1 VNGRRLRILILNW
14 RDTRHPRAGGA
25 EAYLWNLA
33 RHWLNAGCEVAWLTA
48 RSKGLPTREVLDG
61 VEVHRIGGRATMYA
75 LVPLYYLTQLRGR
88 FDVIVDS
95 ENGIPQFTPC
105 FTRVPKVALTY
116 HVHRRVFLAHMP
128 KSIAWFFI
136 WLELGLVPFLYRRV
150 RFITISN
157 TTKDE
162 MLQHGKTRFPVA
174 VIEPGIAEG
183 LSPGLKAK
191 EPTIIYL
198 GRLERY
204 KRVDHLIRALAQ
216 LRTEIPTL
224 RLDIAG
230 TGTEA
235 ESLRAFA
242 QRIGVGDRVRFH
254 DFVTE
259 DEKRRLLQ
267 QAWVFATP
275 SEMEGWGIGVIEA
288 AACATPAIAYDV
300 PGLREAIVDGETG
313 LIAADFD
320 QFVGALRCMLDDEQL
335 RAKMGRAAA
344 ERAAGFGWEKRASVF
359 LEILESTA
367 WSDTTGTPYTQ
378 TAG

>member
-1 VNGRRLRILILNW
+1 
-14 RDTRHPRAGGA
+14 
-25 EAYLWNLA
+25 
-33 RHWLNAGCEVAWLTA
+33 
-48 RSKGLPTREVLDG
+48 
-61 VEVHRIGGRATMYA
+61 MYA
-75 LVPLYYLTQLRGR
+75 LAPLYYLARLRGR

-105 FTRVPKVALTY
+105 FTRVPKIALTY

-128 KSIAWFFI
+128 RTIAWFFI
-136 WLELGLVPFLYRRV
+136 WLELGLVPLLYRRV

-157 TTKDE
+157 TTKEE

-183 LSPGLKAK
+183 LSPGTRAK
-191 EPTIIYL
+191 EPTILYL

-204 KRVDHLIRALAQ
+204 KRVDHLIHAVKR

-224 RLDIAG
+224 QLEIAG

-235 ESLRAFA
+235 ESLRALA
-242 QRIGVGDRVRFH
+242 DRIGVSDIVRFH

-300 PGLREAIVDGETG
+300 PGLREAIIDGKTG
-313 LIAADFD
+313 LLATEFD
-320 QFVGALRCMLDDEQL
+320 HFVDAVRRVLEDGLL
-335 RAKMGRAAA
+335 RANMGRVAA
-344 ERAAGFGWEKRASVF
+344 ERAAGFGWEKRASAF

-367 WSDTTGTPYTQ
+367 WSG
-378 TAG
+378 ARGAAANG